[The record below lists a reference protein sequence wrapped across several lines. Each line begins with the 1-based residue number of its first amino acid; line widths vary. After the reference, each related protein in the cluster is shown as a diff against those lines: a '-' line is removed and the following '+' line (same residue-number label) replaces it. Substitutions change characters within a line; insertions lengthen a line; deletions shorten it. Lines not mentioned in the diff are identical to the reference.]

1 MIPALAWVPSYSNSL
16 GGALGVAVS
25 HDIMPTVNPLKFKV
39 RFHFGEELSGE
50 KMLHVWNLFQKY
62 AAANDAIPQ
71 GKLEKEGTKM
81 TVEVVVRRRMGLP
94 KDSHPL
100 G

>member
-1 MIPALAWVPSYSNSL
+1 MIPALAWVASYSKSL
-16 GGALGVAVS
+16 GAALGVTVAS
-25 HDIMPTVNPLKFKV
+25 DIMPSVNPLLFKI
-39 RFHFGEELSGE
+39 RFHFGEEITGD

-71 GKLEKEGTKM
+71 GKLEKDGTKM
-81 TVEVVVRRRMGLP
+81 TVSVVVRRRMGLP
-94 KDSHPL
+94 KDKHPL